1 MEDTLAPFGASS
13 CCLCPCQ
20 QWLAFM
26 VTVIREELSRTPMIG
41 RLCPSRD
48 SAVVTTWQP
57 PFLKLPETL
66 LAWVFGLGG
75 LSTTFNIALTSRQAY
90 ALLWRSPFFWRTL
103 LQALGI
109 SEQALKLAGLEG
121 CVARGVASWPDEWH
135 ECEAL
140 RIFARHWLL
149 GIGVL
154 TGWPKVLGSP
164 KQSRGEDHTLSLE
177 DAKKAVLALKEED
190 GKTLIQKATE
200 SIVRLLRTRGSG
212 EKELLHA
219 EALLEAVGVRSD
231 IFNTAQMLSMLG
243 AHQHADEENDLLSMA
258 VKNSNTLRT
267 SQVTRRRPAVQDIMP
282 GQEVSVFPVR
292 PSLMGPF
299 PSTAA

>member
-1 MEDTLAPFGASS
+1 
-13 CCLCPCQ
+13 
-20 QWLAFM
+20 M
-26 VTVIREELSRTPMIG
+26 VTVIRELSRTPMVG
-41 RLCPSRD
+41 RLCPSRG

-66 LAWVFGLGG
+66 LAWVFGMGG
-75 LSTTFNIALTSRQAY
+75 LSMTFNIALTSRPAY
-90 ALLWRSPFFWRTL
+90 VLLWESPVFWRTL

-109 SEQALKLAGLEG
+109 SEHALKLAGLEG
-121 CVARGVASWPDEWH
+121 RSSTAKVASWPDEWH

-164 KQSRGEDHTLSLE
+164 RQSRGEDPSLSLE
-177 DAKKAVLALKEED
+177 DARKAVLALKEED
-190 GKTLIQKATE
+190 GKTLIQKAAE
-200 SIVRLLRTRGSG
+200 SIARLLRTRGSG
-212 EKELLHA
+212 QKELLHA
-219 EALLEAVGVRSD
+219 EALLEAVGARSD

-243 AHQHADEENDLLSMA
+243 AHQHADEENDILSMA
-258 VKNSNTLRT
+258 LKNSNTLRT
-267 SQVTRRRPAVQDIMP
+267 SQVTRRRPTVSPEQVAAITP

-292 PSLMGPF
+292 PSLLGPF